1 MTKREGFEFETQ
13 VTHFGYTTHNSYNEQ
28 TAQGI
33 IEYDI
38 AVLELEKPVDF
49 SEFRH
54 IR

>member
-13 VTHFGYTTHNSYNEQ
+13 VTHFGYTTHNSYNPQ
-28 TAQGI
+28 LAQGI

-38 AVLELEKPVDF
+38 AVLELKKPVDF

>member
-1 MTKREGFEFETQ
+1 M
-13 VTHFGYTTHNSYNEQ
+13 THFGYTTHNSYNSQ
-28 TAQGI
+28 LALGV

-38 AVLELEKPVDF
+38 AVLELKKPVDF